1 MTLPTYSRAPC
12 VRERSPKAKKVWLS
26 ILVVTWPYIRPS
38 VHTSFATVISM
49 LWSTDSCQNRVFADQ
64 YHMTVLQV
72 QFSTHQGYVFFWSYP
87 QDQLQMDFFAVVT
100 SLPLEVNYEFI
111 SGSFARKPWLNL
123 FYIRGSSD
131 RVLEAIL
138 RLSSTW
144 RNVINFEK
152 PALFAQR
159 YSF

>member
-1 MTLPTYSRAPC
+1 M
-12 VRERSPKAKKVWLS
+12 RERSPKAKKVWLS
-26 ILVVTWPYIRPS
+26 ILVVSWPFVCTS
-38 VHTSFATVISM
+38 VHTSVATLISM
-49 LWSTDSCQNRVFADQ
+49 LWSTDSCQNKVFADQ

-72 QFSTHQGYVFFWSYP
+72 QFSTHQVYVFFLSYP
-87 QDQLQMDFFAVVT
+87 LDFNWSQAQLQMDFFAMVT
-100 SLPLEVNYEFI
+100 SLLLEVNYKFI
-111 SGSFARKPWLNL
+111 SGSFGRKPWLNL
-123 FYIRGSSD
+123 FYIKGGGGSD
-131 RVLEAIL
+131 WVLEAIL

>member
-1 MTLPTYSRAPC
+1 MHSSLTAIYSSNHADLSLMFHFTTFILRAEFLPKDSQCSGTLPTYSRAPC

-100 SLPLEVNYEFI
+100 SLLLEVNYEFI
-111 SGSFARKPWLNL
+111 SGSFAVSL
-123 FYIRGSSD
+123 G
-131 RVLEAIL
+131 
-138 RLSSTW
+138 
-144 RNVINFEK
+144 
-152 PALFAQR
+152 
-159 YSF
+159 

>member
-1 MTLPTYSRAPC
+1 M
-12 VRERSPKAKKVWLS
+12 RERSPKAKKVWLS
-26 ILVVTWPYIRPS
+26 ILVVTWPCVRPS
-38 VHTSFATVISM
+38 VHTSVATVISM

-87 QDQLQMDFFAVVT
+87 LDFNWSQAQLQMDFFAMVT
-100 SLPLEVNYEFI
+100 SLLLEVNYKFT
-111 SGSFARKPWLNL
+111 SGGFVRKPWLNL
-123 FYIRGSSD
+123 FYIRGGSD